1 MDSANLRTP
10 LYDTHVALGGRMVP
24 FGGWDMP
31 VQYPAGILAEVRAVR
46 TAAGIFDVSHMGR
59 VYISGPS
66 ATEFLDLVRDR
77 VGGQS
82 RDRAGPLLHD
92 LQRARRRHRRHHLL
106 PSAS

>member
-46 TAAGIFDVSHMGR
+46 TGAGLFDVSHMGR
-59 VYISGPS
+59 VYISGAS
-66 ATEFLDLVRDR
+66 ATAFLDWTLTGSASSLE
-77 VGGQS
+77 VGRG
-82 RDRAGPLLHD
+82 ALLPD
-92 LQRARRRHRRHHLL
+92 LQRARRGH
-106 PSAS
+106 